1 MSFIIKLGFSPCPN
15 DTFIFDALINNKIDT
30 EGIDFI
36 CEAEDI
42 EQLNLRALDDD
53 LDMCKVSFHAFLH
66 LADKYQLLDAG
77 SALGSNC
84 GPLLIS
90 KKTYAPEEINDL
102 EIAIPGK
109 YTTAVLLLKYAF
121 PLVEKTFEY
130 RFNHIEQK
138 VIKGRVDAGVIIH
151 ESRFTYEDKG
161 LIKLADLG
169 EIWEQGTGFPI
180 PLGGIIVK
188 RDMPEELKARL
199 NQIMR
204 SSVQFAINNPTSST
218 EFIQEH
224 ATEMEEDVV
233 RKHIQL
239 YVNHYTESLGTKG
252 KDAINFLFDY
262 AVKNKIIDKIPANL
276 FIESFI

>member
-15 DTFIFDALINNKIDT
+15 DTFAFDALINNKIDT

-53 LDMCKVSFHAFLH
+53 LDMAKVSFHAFLH
-66 LADKYQLLDAG
+66 LAPKYQLLDAG

-90 KKTYAPEEINDL
+90 KKNYLKEEINDL
-102 EIAIPGK
+102 AVAIPGK
-109 YTTAVLLLKYAF
+109 YTTAALLLKYAF
-121 PLVEKTFEY
+121 PLVSDIHEF
-130 RFNHIEQK
+130 RFNHIEQRILK
-138 VIKGRVDAGVIIH
+138 ETVDAGVIIH
-151 ESRFTYEDKG
+151 ESRFTYQDKG

-169 EIWEQGTGFPI
+169 EIWEQKTGFPI

-188 RDMPEELKARL
+188 RDMPDELKARL

-204 SSVQFAINNPTSST
+204 ASVNYAMQNPLSSA
-218 EFIQEH
+218 EFIREH
-224 ATEMEEDVV
+224 ATEMDDEVI
-233 RKHIQL
+233 RKHIEL
-239 YVNHYTESLGTKG
+239 YVNHYTQSIGKQG
-252 KDAINFLFDY
+252 KDAIRFLFDY
-262 AVKNKIIDKIPANL
+262 AIKAKMISEIPAAL
-276 FIESFI
+276 FVEEFM